1 MEFRTT
7 FDIPAEKGLVNYTN
21 GPVILLGS
29 CFADGVG
36 QRLMERMFPVTVNPF
51 GPLYN
56 PASIAMIIETALS
69 GKTITEDDLF
79 HHEGLYRSFLCHTLL
94 CSTSADETCR
104 RLNAALLRLRNDL
117 AKARLLI
124 ITLGTSKIYR
134 RKNDG
139 MVVANCH
146 KLPASQFTSSMLSE
160 AEITDCLENIIDM
173 VSGFNPGI
181 RIMFTVSPVRH
192 KADGIHANNLSKA
205 RLLLAVDRVIE
216 LHGNRALY
224 FPAYELV
231 MDDLRDYRFY
241 AADMCHPSETAVDYV
256 FSRFAQA
263 YITDAAMATAAKC
276 LKISRRLSHRQ
287 MTADE
292 EAFARFR
299 EATVREL
306 TSLQKE
312 HPELTETIQTIIT
325 NMH

>member
-7 FDIPAEKGLVNYTN
+7 FDIPAEKGLVNYSD
-21 GPVILLGS
+21 GPVVLLGS

-69 GKTITEDDLF
+69 GKTITEVDLF
-79 HHEGLYRSFLCHTLL
+79 HHAGLYRSFLCHTLI
-94 CSTSADETCR
+94 CSTSAQETCR

-124 ITLGTSKIYR
+124 ITLGTSRIYR
-134 RKNDG
+134 RQTDG

-146 KLPASQFTSSMLSE
+146 KLPASEFTSSMLSE
-160 AEITDCLENIIDM
+160 AEITGCLENIIEA
-173 VSGFNPGI
+173 VSTLNPGI

-205 RLLLAVDRVIE
+205 RLLLAIDNVIG
-216 LHGNRALY
+216 LHGTRALY

-241 AADMCHPSETAVDYV
+241 AADMSHPSETAVDYV

-263 YITDAAMATAAKC
+263 YITDATMATATKC

-306 TSLQKE
+306 ASLQKE